1 MNLAVDFQSSKFPSY
16 NNEDEGPNEN
26 IWGKRLAEYLVEKL
40 EQRGY
45 KVSDNYAEDWGWAVE
60 LEHELFRLWLGCSN
74 IDDEPNGHRVF
85 IEPSKPVVRVGLFK
99 KVETTAATEKL
110 AKALESILRDDPDIS
125 DLKWVDM

>member
-1 MNLAVDFQSSKFPSY
+1 MHTTVHFQSRKFPSY

-45 KVSDNYAEDWGWAVE
+45 RVSDTYAEDWGWGVE
-60 LEHELFRLWLGCSN
+60 LEHEPYRLWLGCSN
-74 IDDEPNGHRVF
+74 VDDEPNGHRVF

-99 KVETTAATEKL
+99 KVETTATTEKL
-110 AKALESILRDDPDIS
+110 ATELESILRTDPEITNIG
-125 DLKWVDM
+125 WVEL